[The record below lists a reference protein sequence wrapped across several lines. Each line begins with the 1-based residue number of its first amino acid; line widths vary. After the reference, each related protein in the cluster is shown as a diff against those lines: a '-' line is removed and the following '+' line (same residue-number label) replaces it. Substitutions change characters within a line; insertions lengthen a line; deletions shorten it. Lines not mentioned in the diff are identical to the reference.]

1 MIEAS
6 VLKTLGVSTDNIDK
20 YLPWLNMTMLKYDIN
35 TPVRQAMF
43 LSQIAH
49 ESGNF
54 CHVSENLNY
63 SVNGLRSVFGK
74 YFPNDNLA
82 AEYARKPEKIAN
94 RVYANRMG
102 NAEESSGDG
111 WKYRGRGL
119 IQLTGK
125 NNYTTFSLSADNNA
139 LLEPEL
145 VSEPELAVQ
154 SAGWFWD
161 TNGLNALA
169 DTGDVRVV
177 TKRIN
182 GGYNGLTD
190 RSAKFGKLMIIL
202 GDA

>member
-154 SAGWFWD
+154 SAGWFWS
-161 TNGLNALA
+161 TNNLNRLA

>member
-1 MIEAS
+1 
-6 VLKTLGVSTDNIDK
+6 
-20 YLPWLNMTMLKYDIN
+20 MLKYDIN
-35 TPVRQAMF
+35 TLVRHAMF
-43 LSQIAH
+43 LSHIAH

-74 YFPNDNLA
+74 YFLDDEIA
-82 AEYARKPEKIAN
+82 AQYARQPEKIAN

-102 NAEESSGDG
+102 NGEESSGDG

-125 NNYTTFSLSADNNA
+125 NNYTAFSLAADNNA
-139 LLEPEL
+139 LLEPDL
-145 VSEPELAVQ
+145 VAAPELAVE
-154 SAGWFWD
+154 SGGWFWG
-161 TNGLNALA
+161 TNNLNRLA

-177 TKRIN
+177 TRRIN

-190 RSAKFGKLMIIL
+190 REAKFGKLMVIL
-202 GDA
+202 GDV